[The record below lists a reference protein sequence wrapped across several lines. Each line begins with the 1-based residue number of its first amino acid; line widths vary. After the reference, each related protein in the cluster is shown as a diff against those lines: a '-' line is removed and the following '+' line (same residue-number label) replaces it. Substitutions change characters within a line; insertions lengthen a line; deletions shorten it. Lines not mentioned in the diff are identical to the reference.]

1 MGENGNGNEN
11 PIPSIYP
18 TVADPPDMTYSS
30 AADLGLPSNF
40 GALPSMNNYLHD
52 DSDMLFMSI
61 RSGDHTEV
69 ESILADRGHVV
80 DIVPRIGCSPLH
92 YSKFNLANREAK
104 NGDTPLIMAARV
116 DSKMVNIVLNYG
128 GNPNHANKD
137 RDTPLS
143 VAASRSDR
151 EAINALLLAGA
162 NLRAAVVKMTSLLKH
177 ITSEDQLQGY
187 GDLACNVKPLTF
199 LLSDDVY
206 LKCRCPIKSAFDV
219 GKDIANIQNVRD
231 EFKMEFE
238 LLIEDAN
245 EFTCRF
251 LNNIDRMWEAREIL
265 TSPVDLITMAI
276 DLKKKKFVSHPFCQQ
291 IINGRW
297 YGKLANK
304 MFHGKAVIA
313 IQYFFSP
320 FLFLPL
326 LLKFLFFDVCR
337 GVPVMD
343 SSFTSLLRLKFTPFL
358 CFITD
363 ALNYIAFL
371 FILICVCLIEQSIDE
386 ITSWEMA
393 LYVCIISR
401 IFIELDVAFQQGWKR
416 YFANVWNQVDCLILL
431 LVVISALY
439 KGYVTSEIYTQKHTS
454 SNSSY
459 VDELNHFRS
468 LNFVNESGSLKLS
481 DTWRISNDTKHFMEM
496 VIGYQD
502 FLNISYM
509 YAVAE
514 FILFLRLLTLLE
526 VTRSMGPMMIALK
539 YLLLD
544 VLKFSVLL
552 FTTIFGASITIYSMS
567 VTLAKLI
574 RNVDDLCT
582 DLNKQ
587 NATFTWSNTILL
599 KFFGDMTDKE
609 TELKNSSI
617 FCENVGKI
625 KPPPSFQSFL
635 ATVTSIMWSTF
646 GLFDV
651 SVSH

>member
-1 MGENGNGNEN
+1 MGENGNGNRN
-11 PIPSIYP
+11 PIPSINP

-40 GALPSMNNYLHD
+40 GALPSMNIYLHD
-52 DSDMLFMSI
+52 DSDILFMSI

-104 NGDTPLIMAARV
+104 NGDTPLIMAARI

-128 GNPNHANKD
+128 GNPNHANKE

-219 GKDIANIQNVRD
+219 GKDIANIQNLRG

-251 LNNIDRMWEAREIL
+251 LNNIDMMWKARKIL

-297 YGKLANK
+297 YGKLTNK
-304 MFHGKAVIA
+304 MFHEKAIIA

-320 FLFLPL
+320 FLFFPL
-326 LLKFLFFDVCR
+326 LLKLLFFDVCR
-337 GVPVMD
+337 GVPVID
-343 SSFTSLLRLKFTPFL
+343 SSFASLLRLKFTPYL

-363 ALNYIAFL
+363 LWNYVVLL
-371 FILICVCLIEQSIDE
+371 FILFCVCIMPIDK
-386 ITSWEMA
+386 ITPLEMA
-393 LYVCIISR
+393 LYVCVISR
-401 IFIELDVAFQQGWKR
+401 IVIEIDVAVQQGWKR
-416 YFANVWNQVDCLILL
+416 YDANVWNAVDCLILIL
-431 LVVISALY
+431 LVISALY
-439 KGYVTSEIYTQKHTS
+439 KGCVISETCIKRYDDGNKSKDRSTLHQEKYHGESQLTM
-454 SNSSY
+454 
-459 VDELNHFRS
+459 DELTVVDFKI
-468 LNFVNESGSLKLS
+468 LIL
-481 DTWRISNDTKHFMEM
+481 D
-496 VIGYQD
+496 YQD

-509 YAVAE
+509 YATAK
-514 FILFLRLLTLLE
+514 FFLTLRLLTLLE
-526 VTRSMGPMMIALK
+526 VSRSMGPMVIAVK
-539 YLLLD
+539 YLLRD
-544 VLKFSVLL
+544 VFKFIMLL
-552 FTTIFGASITIYSMS
+552 YGIIIAASITIYSTS
-567 VTLAKLI
+567 VTLEQLISSVDAICNIIDQNNYIGPDIDDIITNKLF
-574 RNVDDLCT
+574 DDMIDNETKLT
-582 DLNKQ
+582 DNR
-587 NATFTWSNTILL
+587 T
-599 KFFGDMTDKE
+599 
-609 TELKNSSI
+609 
-617 FCENVGKI
+617 FCENVRYI
-625 KPPPSFQSFL
+625 EPPPSFQSWF
-635 ATVTSIMWSTF
+635 ATLTSVMWSTF

>member
-1 MGENGNGNEN
+1 MGENGNGNGN
-11 PIPSIYP
+11 PIPSINP

-30 AADLGLPSNF
+30 TADLGLPSNF

-116 DSKMVNIVLNYG
+116 DSKMVNIFLNYG

-291 IINGRW
+291 IINGHW

-337 GVPVMD
+337 GVPVID

-363 ALNYIAFL
+363 ALNYVALLI
-371 FILICVCLIEQSIDE
+371 ILICVCLIEQPIDE

-393 LYVCIISR
+393 LYVCVISR
-401 IFIELDVAFQQGWKR
+401 IFIELDVAVQQGWKR

-439 KGYVTSEIYTQKHTS
+439 KGYFTSEKYEINTHLYTMRDNRPSDLKDIY
-454 SNSSY
+454 
-459 VDELNHFRS
+459 
-468 LNFVNESGSLKLS
+468 
-481 DTWRISNDTKHFMEM
+481 I
-496 VIGYQD
+496 
-502 FLNISYM
+502 
-509 YAVAE
+509 
-514 FILFLRLLTLLE
+514 
-526 VTRSMGPMMIALK
+526 
-539 YLLLD
+539 
-544 VLKFSVLL
+544 
-552 FTTIFGASITIYSMS
+552 
-567 VTLAKLI
+567 
-574 RNVDDLCT
+574 
-582 DLNKQ
+582 
-587 NATFTWSNTILL
+587 
-599 KFFGDMTDKE
+599 
-609 TELKNSSI
+609 
-617 FCENVGKI
+617 
-625 KPPPSFQSFL
+625 
-635 ATVTSIMWSTF
+635 
-646 GLFDV
+646 
-651 SVSH
+651 

>member
-1 MGENGNGNEN
+1 MGENGNGNGN
-11 PIPSIYP
+11 PIPSINP

-30 AADLGLPSNF
+30 TADLGLPSNF

-297 YGKLANK
+297 YGKLTNK
-304 MFHGKAVIA
+304 MFHEKAIIA

-320 FLFLPL
+320 FLFFPL

-337 GVPVMD
+337 GVPVID
-343 SSFTSLLRLKFTPFL
+343 SSFASLLRLKFTPYL

-363 ALNYIAFL
+363 FVNFYVFL
-371 FILICVCLIEQSIDE
+371 FFYNCVCLLKIDE
-386 ITSWEMA
+386 ITSLEMA
-393 LYVCIISR
+393 LYVCVISR
-401 IFIELDVAFQQGWKR
+401 IVIEIDVAVQQGWKR
-416 YFANVWNQVDCLILL
+416 YIANVWNMVDWLILF

-439 KGYVTSEIYTQKHTS
+439 KGCVISETCIKSHDDYNKII
-454 SNSSY
+454 
-459 VDELNHFRS
+459 D
-468 LNFVNESGSLKLS
+468 GLKEVGKPQLTMDTLTVVEFMILIS
-481 DTWRISNDTKHFMEM
+481 D
-496 VIGYQD
+496 YQH

-509 YAVAE
+509 YATADFLLV
-514 FILFLRLLTLLE
+514 LRLLTLFE
-526 VTRSMGPMMIALK
+526 VSRSMGPIIIALK
-539 YLLLD
+539 YLLRD
-544 VLKFSVLL
+544 VLKFIVLL
-552 FTTIFGASITIYSMS
+552 YWTIFGASFAIYSTS
-567 VTLAKLI
+567 VTLEQLITSVNAICEIIIDQKNYIGPDIGTIINNKL
-574 RNVDDLCT
+574 
-582 DLNKQ
+582 
-587 NATFTWSNTILL
+587 
-599 KFFGDMTDKE
+599 FGDMIDNETNLTDGS
-609 TELKNSSI
+609 T

-625 KPPPSFQSFL
+625 KPPPSFKSFPTT
-635 ATVTSIMWSTF
+635 ATSIMWSTF

-651 SVSH
+651 SVSY